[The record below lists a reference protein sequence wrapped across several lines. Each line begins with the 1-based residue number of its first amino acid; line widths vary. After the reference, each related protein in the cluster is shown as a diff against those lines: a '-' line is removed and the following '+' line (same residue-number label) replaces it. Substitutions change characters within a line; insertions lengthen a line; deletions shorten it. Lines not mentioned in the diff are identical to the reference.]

1 MSGSLSEWQ
10 AGREAEAA
18 TDRARAFHRFYLRL
32 RIDDQLRY
40 YQERRTEYASRA
52 PAGRRPADRAAVRGR
67 RGRSRHAVDGRY
79 GAGGLGGRGR
89 AAGCARRRRHRLRD
103 ARRVPAAGEG
113 LRRRRPQ
120 PRGGQA
126 RLAGRRPG
134 HGPGNRDRPGRGRL
148 PQRAGPVGAA
158 GGQVGGTGYSYA
170 PGPEDLGP
178 RRGIRDAGQLGLD
191 LVQPL
196 RRTGRRCVPGSGAA
210 DAACPAC
217 CVPARPPGGRR
228 WRG

>member
-10 AGREAEAA
+10 AGREAEVA

-40 YQERRTEYASRA
+40 YQERHTEYADRA

-103 ARRVPAAGEG
+103 ARRVSAAGEG

-158 GGQVGGTGYSYA
+158 GGQVGGTGYAYA
-170 PGPEDLGP
+170 PRPRRPRTSARDP
-178 RRGIRDAGQLGLD
+178 RRGPARPRSRAATSA
-191 LVQPL
+191 
-196 RRTGRRCVPGSGAA
+196 TGGCVPWPGAA
-210 DAACPAC
+210 GPACPAC